1 MFKITYVKEKIMT
14 KSRELIEV
22 TCDVCGRTYKTLAK
36 EWRYAEK
43 KGRKH
48 CCSKEC
54 MALLYRTGKTIK
66 CNCCGKEFYI
76 TKKLLE
82 SSNVHYCSKKCAH
95 QCINHSHIKTD
106 EQKRKISESMKRFCS
121 TQAFQDN
128 LEKRKSETIKITKKC
143 PVCGKEFQIQ
153 NWNVKRIFCSRAC
166 CDNDKTFQFHKK
178 TSGGLRKGS
187 SRAYHGWYK
196 GYYCDS
202 SWELAFVIYNLEH
215 GVSFQRNR
223 QGFEYEYKGEKHK
236 FYPDFILDDGTFVEI
251 KGYMGKQNEAKIAS
265 FDKSL
270 KVLTKNE
277 IKPYLKYC
285 VVKYGKD
292 FTSLYEKD

>member
-1 MFKITYVKEKIMT
+1 MA
-14 KSRELIEV
+14 KSRDLIEV
-22 TCDVCGRTYKTLAK
+22 TCDVCGKTYKTIAK

-43 KGRKH
+43 RGRKH
-48 CCSKEC
+48 CCSMQC
-54 MALLYRTGKTIK
+54 RDNLHRTGKIVK
-66 CNCCGKEFYI
+66 CNCCGKEIYK
-76 TKKLLE
+76 TQKELNDN
-82 SSNVHYCSKKCAH
+82 NVYYCSQKCAH
-95 QCINHSHIKTD
+95 KCINHSHAKTD
-106 EQKRKISESMKRFCS
+106 EQKRKVSESMKRFCS

-128 LEKRKSETIKITKKC
+128 LERKRKKGKKDIIKHC
-143 PVCGKEFQIQ
+143 PICGKEFVVKSC
-153 NWNVKRIFCSRAC
+153 NAKRIFCSRAC

-178 TSGGLRKGS
+178 TPGGLRKGS
-187 SRAYHGWYK
+187 SRAYHGWYQ

-236 FYPDFILDDGTFVEI
+236 FYPDFILDDGTYVEI
-251 KGYMGKQNEAKIAS
+251 KGYMGKQNEAKITS

-270 KVLTKNE
+270 KVLTKKE
-277 IKPYLKYC
+277 IKPYLQYC